1 MLLSES
7 IDIPG
12 EGLAIGAVSE
22 RGQFS
27 YNSSFSDG
35 QIDGFT
41 SEFHGYFDE
50 KKREAFNKLNRLIGD
65 GGVVDEALLQDRN
78 IILVSDGFDDMS
90 MIDVALD
97 FLKPIRT
104 GKMIFAAPVATIPV
118 VDRLHV
124 LADELH
130 ILDVKE
136 NFFGVDHYYEDNT
149 IPTVETIIEKIS
161 EIVLNWR

>member
-1 MLLSES
+1 M
-7 IDIPG
+7 
-12 EGLAIGAVSE
+12 
-22 RGQFS
+22 
-27 YNSSFSDG
+27 
-35 QIDGFT
+35 
-41 SEFHGYFDE
+41 
-50 KKREAFNKLNRLIGD
+50 AFLVNHRSVIK
-65 GGVVDEALLQDRN
+65 N